1 MELKGG
7 HDVANEKESFSFL
20 LEDVLSFERGQ
31 EVGDM
36 ITVFLDPDITV
47 QPFHDDVSIR
57 GMIELQG
64 EYDRLQESTDDV
76 EGVWNKETFESRN
89 FVDKVVDIGEERAIF
104 SHQFPVE
111 ITIPS
116 YRVKDMDDITM
127 EIENFD
133 YELLSPD
140 QINIQSSILIH
151 GIHEEEPEEIARE
164 VDQEEEKLFAIEQ
177 QEEERTEDDA
187 TSVDRSVKEQE
198 NTSEE
203 KGASAEE
210 ERTDEAEDASII
222 PIEEDKQ
229 LHISARAVE
238 DTETEDDSEEEAE
251 EDETVEESAQDRNID
266 YLKSMFGGEEE
277 NGQTK
282 VRLCIVQERD
292 TVDSIAERYDVKK
305 SQILKENRLE
315 DDDVIEGQLLQI
327 PPLNHN

>member
-64 EYDRLQESTDDV
+64 EYDRLKERTDYA

-111 ITIPS
+111 ITIPA

-133 YELLSPD
+133 YELMSPD

-151 GIHEEEPEEIARE
+151 GINEEEPEEIARE
-164 VDQEEEKLFAIEQ
+164 VDHEEEKLFVIEE
-177 QEEERTEDDA
+177 QEEEQTEEDD
-187 TSVDRSVKEQE
+187 TSLDRAPEERE

-203 KGASAEE
+203 GVSVE

-222 PIEEDKQ
+222 PIEEEKQ

-238 DTETEDDSEEEAE
+238 DSETEDDSEEEV
-251 EDETVEESAQDRNID
+251 EDEEAEEESAQDRNID

-282 VRLCIVQERD
+282 VRLCIVQEQD

-327 PPLNHN
+327 PPMNQM